1 MKTFNNPSIN
11 AKLKAMYSKK
21 LKKEDLEDLM
31 KQNHIKDAIIL
42 LKSKID
48 NLEDLSNEAKRLEL
62 ENALDNIIIM
72 DIKKINQYLRGN
84 NKKIWQ
90 KYILKYKI
98 DTIKKIY
105 ENLISQENINIENA
119 IWTNMLFEDLK
130 PLLNTTSQEEFI
142 QQIPNVKIKGIFQTS
157 KNNFELENS
166 LDKYYLESFLQ
177 EVKGKNKDIEDIL
190 KFKIDLLNILWTYRC
205 KKYYGIVDENILINS
220 FSKID
225 INTIREVEKIT
236 SIEELKQILSSTVYK
251 DIIKKD
257 VEKDLKRALYKKSKR
272 NFRKD
277 ILNLNTVFS
286 YFDMIEI
293 EKENIITII
302 EGIRYKLRRRNN
314 TKKDYNLNKRGG
326 EFWQ

>member
-119 IWTNMLFEDLK
+119 IWTNMLFKDLK

-142 QQIPNVKIKGIFQTS
+142 EQIPNVKIKGIFQTS

-177 EVKGKNKDIEDIL
+177 EVKGKDKDIEDIL

-251 DIIKKD
+251 DIIKND

-277 ILNLNTVFS
+277 ILNLNTVIS

-302 EGIRYKLRRRNN
+302 EGIRYKLKRRNN